1 MARDPEPGGAFVFD
15 LVDDG
20 AADPAGPL
28 APQAAAAGDDPDGD
42 EPESD
47 GAAPG
52 DPWAGSGRSLRGVAP
67 VAAVLAIVLGTGLGM
82 DGVRDAARAER
93 MREVQGGVVDVSAPL
108 VETWAWEGD
117 VGSPRAVEEGMGVE
131 VAVLGDVLAFESGG
145 ELVALDSA
153 TGAEAWAV
161 PLGAD
166 PDCGPTGSAG
176 WGQIVTSSLVCLA
189 GPDVD
194 RTVTVVGPDGVVS
207 APRVLDAADTRRFGE
222 PRPGPGGTVVRAE
235 RTGRAPASGLGD
247 GECTELGECRGTVRA
262 GQDLTV
268 RAEDAVTGAERWRV
282 TVPFRPTPADQC
294 ANWYGTSWDGSGTA
308 VDLNNMLDP
317 GSFGAQIT
325 GRLVQLYGCGIE
337 AVITSDGVLIGTE
350 IEPGT
355 GSVESLRNGGYSS
368 YTWGEEVRTVLYDS
382 AGTAV
387 GEIDGYAAEP
397 GAVDGS
403 GPDTLLGVG
412 EPGARVVAYEPD
424 GTRRWDAGVA
434 TDAQSF
440 LAQAAGIA
448 VILTGGGTVRGLDLA
463 SGEERWAWK
472 DTDPDEYGAELY
484 VARSFTDGQYVLL
497 VVENGYGSAG
507 LVSLDVVSGEVVW
520 EEHGEEAVLDGAG
533 QIGGSG
539 LLAIDGN
546 LLEVTP
552 DGVRGLG

>member
-20 AADPAGPL
+20 AADPAGPV
-28 APQAAAAGDDPDGD
+28 APLAAAAGDVPDGD
-42 EPESD
+42 EPEADGTTPGEPSD
-47 GAAPG
+47 
-52 DPWAGSGRSLRGVAP
+52 GSGRMLRGIAP

-82 DGVRDAARAER
+82 DGVQDAARSER
-93 MREVQGGVVDVSAPL
+93 MRDVHGGVVDVSAPL
-108 VETWAWEGD
+108 TETWSWEGA
-117 VGSPRAVEEGMGVE
+117 VGSPTAVEEGLGVE
-131 VAVLGDVLAFESGG
+131 VAVLGDVLAFESGT
-145 ELVALDSA
+145 ELVALSAA

-166 PDCGPTGSAG
+166 PDCGPTGSTG
-176 WGQIVTSSLVCLA
+176 WGQVTTSALVCLA
-189 GPDVD
+189 GPEAD
-194 RTVTVVGPDGVVS
+194 RKVTVVGPDGVVS
-207 APRVLDAADTRRFGE
+207 APRVLSAADNRRFGE
-222 PRPGPGGTVVRAE
+222 PRPGPDGTVVRAE
-235 RTGRAPASGLGD
+235 RTGRVPTSGLGD
-247 GECTELGECRGTVRA
+247 GACTELGECRGTVRA

-268 RAEDAVTGAERWRV
+268 RAEDAVTGEERWRV

-308 VDLNNMLDP
+308 VDLNSMLDP
-317 GSFGAQIT
+317 GGFGARIT
-325 GRLVQLYGCGIE
+325 DRLVQLYGCGIE
-337 AVITSDGVLIGTE
+337 AVITADGVPLGTE

-355 GSVESLRNGGYSS
+355 GSVESLRNGGYTS
-368 YTWGEEVRTVLYDS
+368 YTYSEEMRTLLYDS
-382 AGTAV
+382 AGDTV

-397 GAVDGS
+397 SAVDGS

-412 EPGARVVAYEPD
+412 ESGARVVAYEPD
-424 GTRRWDAGVA
+424 GTPRWDTEVT

-440 LAQAAGIA
+440 LAQVGGTA
-448 VILTGGGTVRGLDLA
+448 VIMTGGGTVRGLDLV

-472 DTDPDEYGAELY
+472 DTDPAEYGADLY
-484 VARSFTDGQYVLL
+484 VSRSFTDGQFVLL
-497 VVENGYGSAG
+497 VIENGYGGAG

-520 EEHGEEAVLDGAG
+520 EQHGEESVLDGAG

-546 LLEVTP
+546 LLEVMP

>member
-1 MARDPEPGGAFVFD
+1 MARDPERGGAFVFD
-15 LVDDG
+15 LVDDD
-20 AADPAGPL
+20 AADPAGLL
-28 APQAAAAGDDPDGD
+28 APPVAAAGDEPDGEQPDGD
-42 EPESD
+42 GAVPGEP
-47 GAAPG
+47 P
-52 DPWAGSGRSLRGVAP
+52 AGSGRMLRGVAP

-82 DGVRDAARAER
+82 DGVRDAARSEQ
-93 MREVQGGVVDVSAPL
+93 MREVHGGVVDVSAPL
-108 VETWAWEGD
+108 TETWTWEGD
-117 VGSPRAVEEGMGVE
+117 VGSRAAVEEGLGVE
-131 VAVLGDVLAFESGG
+131 VAVLGDVLVFESGA
-145 ELVALDSA
+145 ELVALDAA
-153 TGAEAWAV
+153 TGAEAWVV

-176 WGQIVTSSLVCLA
+176 WGQVTTSALVCLA
-189 GPDVD
+189 GPDAD
-194 RTVTVVGPDGVVS
+194 RAVTVVGPDGVVS
-207 APRVLDAADTRRFGE
+207 APRVLSAADTRRFGE

-235 RTGRAPASGLGD
+235 RTGRAPTSGLGD
-247 GECTELGECRGTVRA
+247 GKCTELGECSGTVRA

-268 RAEDAVTGAERWRV
+268 RAEDAVTGEERWRV

-308 VDLNNMLDP
+308 VNLNSMLDP
-317 GSFGAQIT
+317 GGFGARIT
-325 GRLVQLYGCGIE
+325 DRLVQLYGCGVE
-337 AVITSDGVLIGTE
+337 AVVTSDGVALGTE

-355 GSVESLRNGGYSS
+355 GSVESLRNGGYSG
-368 YTWGEEVRTVLYDS
+368 YTYSEAVRTVLYDA
-382 AGTAV
+382 AGTVV

-412 EPGARVVAYEPD
+412 EPGARVVAYETD
-424 GTRRWDAGVA
+424 GTPRWDAEVT

-440 LAQAAGIA
+440 LAQVAGTA
-448 VILTGGGTVRGLDLA
+448 VIMTGGGTVRGLDLA

-472 DTDPDEYGAELY
+472 GTDPDEYGAELY
-484 VARSFTDGQYVLL
+484 VSRSFTDGQFVLL

-507 LVSLDVVSGEVVW
+507 LVSLDVVSGEVAW
-520 EEHGEEAVLDGAG
+520 KQHGDEAVLDGAG

>member
-28 APQAAAAGDDPDGD
+28 APPAAAAGDEPDGEQPD
-42 EPESD
+42 VD
-47 GAAPG
+47 GAVPG
-52 DPWAGSGRSLRGVAP
+52 EPSTGSGRMLRGVAP

-82 DGVRDAARAER
+82 DGVRDAARSER
-93 MREVQGGVVDVSAPL
+93 MREVHGGVVDVSTPL
-108 VETWAWEGD
+108 AETWAWEGD
-117 VGSPRAVEEGMGVE
+117 VGSPRAVEEGLGVE

-145 ELVALDSA
+145 ELVALSAA
-153 TGAEAWAV
+153 TGAEAWTV
-161 PLGAD
+161 TLGAD

-176 WGQIVTSSLVCLA
+176 WGQVTTSALVCLA
-189 GPDVD
+189 GPEAD
-194 RTVTVVGPDGVVS
+194 RAVTVVGPDGVVS
-207 APRVLDAADTRRFGE
+207 AARVLSAADTRRFGE
-222 PRPGPGGTVVRAE
+222 PRPGPDGTVVRAE
-235 RTGRAPASGLGD
+235 RTGRAATSGRGD
-247 GECTELGECRGTVRA
+247 GACTELGECSGTVRA

-268 RAEDAVTGAERWRV
+268 RAEDAVTGEERWRV

-308 VDLNNMLDP
+308 VDLNSMLDP
-317 GSFGAQIT
+317 GGFGARIT
-325 GRLVQLYGCGIE
+325 DRLVQLYGCGIE
-337 AVITSDGVLIGTE
+337 AVITSDGVVLGTE

-355 GSVESLRNGGYSS
+355 GSVESLRNGGYTG
-368 YTWGEEVRTVLYDS
+368 YTYSEAVGTVLYDA
-382 AGTAV
+382 AGNTV

-424 GTRRWDAGVA
+424 GTPRWDTEVT

-440 LAQAAGIA
+440 LAQVAGTA
-448 VILTGGGTVRGLDLA
+448 VIMTGGGTVRGLDLA

-472 DTDPDEYGAELY
+472 GTDTDEYGADLY
-484 VARSFTDGQYVLL
+484 VSRSFTDGQYVLL

-507 LVSLDVVSGEVVW
+507 LVSLDVVSGEMVW
-520 EEHGEEAVLDGAG
+520 EQHGEEAVLDGAG

-546 LLEVTP
+546 LVEVMP

>member
-28 APQAAAAGDDPDGD
+28 APPAAAAGDEPDGEQPDGD
-42 EPESD
+42 GAVPGEPS
-47 GAAPG
+47 
-52 DPWAGSGRSLRGVAP
+52 AGSGRMLRSVAP

-82 DGVRDAARAER
+82 DGVRDAARSEQ
-93 MREVQGGVVDVSAPL
+93 MREVHGGVVDVSAPL
-108 VETWAWEGD
+108 TETWTWEGD
-117 VGSPRAVEEGMGVE
+117 VGSRAAVEEGLGVE
-131 VAVLGDVLAFESGG
+131 VAVLGDVLVFESGA
-145 ELVALDSA
+145 ELVALDAA
-153 TGAEAWAV
+153 TGAEAWVV

-176 WGQIVTSSLVCLA
+176 WGQVATSALVCLA
-189 GPDVD
+189 GPDAD
-194 RTVTVVGPDGVVS
+194 RAVTVVGPDGVVS
-207 APRVLDAADTRRFGE
+207 APRVLSAADTRRFGE

-235 RTGRAPASGLGD
+235 RTGRVPTSGLGD
-247 GECTELGECRGTVRA
+247 GKCTELGECSGTVRA

-268 RAEDAVTGAERWRV
+268 RAEDAVTGEERWRV

-294 ANWYGTSWDGSGTA
+294 ANWYGTSWNGSGTA
-308 VDLNNMLDP
+308 VNLNSMLDP
-317 GSFGAQIT
+317 GGFGARIT
-325 GRLVQLYGCGIE
+325 DRLVQLYGCGVE
-337 AVITSDGVLIGTE
+337 AVITSDGVALGTE

-355 GSVESLRNGGYSS
+355 GSVESLRNGGYSG
-368 YTWGEEVRTVLYDS
+368 YTYSEAVRTVLYDA
-382 AGTAV
+382 AGTVV

-412 EPGARVVAYEPD
+412 EPGARVVAYETD
-424 GTRRWDAGVA
+424 GTPRWDAEVT

-440 LAQAAGIA
+440 LAQVAGTA
-448 VILTGGGTVRGLDLA
+448 VIMTGGGTVRGLDLA

-472 DTDPDEYGAELY
+472 GTDPDEYGAELY
-484 VARSFTDGQYVLL
+484 VSRSFTDGQFVLL

-507 LVSLDVVSGEVVW
+507 LVSLDVVSGEVAW
-520 EEHGEEAVLDGAG
+520 KQHGDEAVLDGAG

>member
-1 MARDPEPGGAFVFD
+1 MARDPEQGGAYVFD

-28 APQAAAAGDDPDGD
+28 VPQVAAAGDDPDGD
-42 EPESD
+42 DPEAE

-52 DPWAGSGRSLRGVAP
+52 EPPAGPGRSLRGAAS

-82 DGVRDAARAER
+82 DGVRDAARTER
-93 MREVQGGVVDVSAPL
+93 MREVHGGVVDVSAPL
-108 VETWAWEGD
+108 TETWAWEGD
-117 VGSPRAVEEGMGVE
+117 VGPRRAVEEGLGVE

-145 ELVALDSA
+145 ELVALSAA

-161 PLGAD
+161 PLGTD
-166 PDCGPTGSAG
+166 PDCGPTGSVG
-176 WGQIVTSSLVCLA
+176 WGQVTTSALVCLA
-189 GPDVD
+189 GPDAD
-194 RTVTVVGPDGVVS
+194 RAVTVVGPDGAVS
-207 APRVLDAADTRRFGE
+207 APRVLSAADTRRFGE
-222 PRPGPGGTVVRAE
+222 PRPGPDGTVVRAE
-235 RTGRAPASGLGD
+235 RTGRAPTSGRGD
-247 GECTELGECRGTVRA
+247 GRCTELGECTGTVRA

-268 RAEDAVTGAERWRV
+268 RAEDAVTGEERWRV
-282 TVPFRPTPADQC
+282 TIPFRPTPADQC

-308 VDLNNMLDP
+308 VDLNDMLDP
-317 GSFGAQIT
+317 GGFGARISD
-325 GRLVQLYGCGIE
+325 RLVQLYGCGIE
-337 AVITSDGVLIGTE
+337 AVITSDGVMLGTE

-355 GSVESLRNGGYSS
+355 GSVESLRNGGYTS
-368 YTWGEEVRTVLYDS
+368 YTFGEEVRTVLYDS

-387 GEIDGYAAEP
+387 GEIDGYATEA

-403 GPDTLLGVG
+403 EPDLLLGVG
-412 EPGARVVAYEPD
+412 EPGARAAAYGAD
-424 GTRRWDAGVA
+424 GTRRWDAGVT
-434 TDAQSF
+434 TDAQGF
-440 LAQAAGIA
+440 LAQVAGTA

-472 DTDPDEYGAELY
+472 DTAPGEHGAELY
-484 VARSFTDGQYVLL
+484 VARGFTDGQYVLL

-507 LVSLDVVSGEVVW
+507 LVSLDAVSGEVAW
-520 EEHGEEAVLDGAG
+520 EQYGEEAVLDGAG

-546 LLEVTP
+546 LLEVMP

>member
-28 APQAAAAGDDPDGD
+28 APLAVAAEDDPDGD
-42 EPESD
+42 QPEGD
-47 GAAPG
+47 GATPG
-52 DPWAGSGRSLRGVAP
+52 ELSAGSGRSLRGVAP

-82 DGVRDAARAER
+82 DGVRDAARTER
-93 MREVQGGVVDVSAPL
+93 MREVHGGVVDVSAPL
-108 VETWAWEGD
+108 TETWAWEGA
-117 VGSPRAVEEGMGVE
+117 VGSRRAVEEGLGVE
-131 VAVLGDVLAFESGG
+131 VAVLGDVLAFESGA
-145 ELVALDSA
+145 ELVALSAA

-166 PDCGPTGSAG
+166 PECGPIGSAG
-176 WGQIVTSSLVCLA
+176 WGQVTTSALVCLA
-189 GPDVD
+189 GPDAD

-207 APRVLDAADTRRFGE
+207 AARVLSAADTRRFGE

-235 RTGRAPASGLGD
+235 RTGRAPTSGLGD
-247 GECTELGECRGTVRA
+247 GKCTELGECTGTVRA
-262 GQDLTV
+262 GQDVTV
-268 RAEDAVTGAERWRV
+268 RAEDAVTGEERWRV

-308 VDLNNMLDP
+308 VNLNSMLDP
-317 GSFGAQIT
+317 GGFGARVT
-325 GRLVQLYGCGIE
+325 DRLVQLYGCGIE
-337 AVITSDGVLIGTE
+337 AVITSEGVLLGTE

-355 GSVESLRNGGYSS
+355 GSVESLRNGGYTG
-368 YTWGEEVRTVLYDS
+368 YTYSEEVRTVLYDS
-382 AGTAV
+382 AGTVV

-403 GPDTLLGVG
+403 APGILIGVG

-424 GTRRWDAGVA
+424 GTPRWDAEVT

-440 LAQAAGIA
+440 LAQVAGTA

-472 DTDPDEYGAELY
+472 GTDPDEYTAELY
-484 VARSFTDGQYVLL
+484 VARSFTDGEYVLL

-507 LVSLDVVSGEVVW
+507 LVSLDAVSGEMVW
-520 EEHGEEAVLDGAG
+520 EQHGEEAALDSAS

-546 LLEVTP
+546 LLEVMP

>member
-15 LVDDG
+15 LVDDD
-20 AADPAGPL
+20 AVDPASPL
-28 APQAAAAGDDPDGD
+28 ALPAAAAGGEPDGEQPD
-42 EPESD
+42 VD

-52 DPWAGSGRSLRGVAP
+52 EPPAGSGRMLRGVAP

-82 DGVRDAARAER
+82 DGVRDAARSER
-93 MREVQGGVVDVSAPL
+93 MREVHGGVVDVSGPL
-108 VETWAWEGD
+108 TETWAWQGD
-117 VGSPRAVEEGMGVE
+117 VGSRTAVEEGLGVE

-145 ELVALDSA
+145 ELVALSAA
-153 TGAEAWAV
+153 TGAEEWVV

-176 WGQIVTSSLVCLA
+176 WGQVTTSALVCLA
-189 GPDVD
+189 GPDTD
-194 RTVTVVGPDGVVS
+194 RAVTVVGPDGAVS
-207 APRVLDAADTRRFGE
+207 APRVLDPADTRRFGE

-235 RTGRAPASGLGD
+235 RTGRAPTSGLGD
-247 GECTELGECRGTVRA
+247 GRCTELGECTGTVRA
-262 GQDLTV
+262 GRDLTV
-268 RAEDAVTGAERWRV
+268 RAEDAVTGEERWHV

-308 VDLNNMLDP
+308 VDLNSMLDP
-317 GSFGAQIT
+317 GGFGARIT
-325 GRLVQLYGCGIE
+325 DRLVQLYGCGVE
-337 AVITSDGVLIGTE
+337 AVITSDGIALGTE

-355 GSVESLRNGGYSS
+355 GSVESLRDGGYTS
-368 YTWGEEVRTVLYDS
+368 YSYSGEVRTVLYDS
-382 AGTAV
+382 AGTVV

-397 GAVDGS
+397 GSVDGS

-412 EPGARVVAYEPD
+412 EPGARVTAYEPD
-424 GTRRWDAGVA
+424 GTPRWDAEVT
-434 TDAQSF
+434 TDAQNF
-440 LAQAAGIA
+440 LAQVAGTA
-448 VILTGGGTVRGLDLA
+448 VILTGGGTVRALDLE
-463 SGEERWAWK
+463 SGEEQWAWRG
-472 DTDPDEYGAELY
+472 TDADDYGADLY
-484 VARSFTDGQYVLL
+484 VSRSFTDGQFVLL

-520 EEHGEEAVLDGAG
+520 EQHGEEAVLDGSG

-546 LLEVTP
+546 LLEVMP